1 MLAIAVVTVLLGAQG
16 FATVSAPAVSAG
28 DGTPVTT
35 VSLTWD
41 DGRASQVGTI
51 ALHEQRGLRATY
63 YVSSD
68 LIGSSA
74 YYLDR
79 PTLDRVHAAGNE
91 IGGHGD
97 RHIDLTTVD
106 LATAQT
112 LVCGDRDRQTVWYP
126 DAGRSFAYPFG
137 SFNADLERIVADC
150 GYQSARAVGGVR
162 TATSCS
168 NCPLAESIPPSDP
181 FALITTSSVRSTTTL
196 DDLKALVEQG
206 TGGWV
211 LPIFHDL
218 GVGGTYSVSV
228 AVYAAFL
235 DWLTTRPATVV
246 RTVADV
252 LSGEPPPTSTTSTS
266 STSTT
271 PSSTS
276 TSSTSTTST
285 TVPSPGSIT
294 NAGLE
299 SDVDRDRVPD
309 CWSTVDGVGNRVSWS
324 RTSGHTGRWG
334 EQAVVRRWSAGD
346 VVLLSDTSCAPV
358 VAAGTVDLGVW
369 YSANAPVW
377 FVVEGRTSTGSW
389 TTLAPAE
396 SFPSTRSWTR
406 ALRRVVVPEGFT
418 SLRFGLA
425 LRSTGQIV
433 TDDYSLVRIAP

>member
-16 FATVSAPAVSAG
+16 FATVSALAVSAG

-79 PTLDRVHAAGNE
+79 PTLGRMPAAENE

-97 RHIDLTTVD
+97 RHVDLTTVD

-112 LVCGDRDRQTVWYP
+112 LVSGDRDRQTVWYP

-276 TSSTSTTST
+276 TSSTSVSGTRRTRRSGSSSRDAPPPGRGRRSHRRSRSRAVARGRELYGGWWCPRGPLRCASDWPCGRRDRSSPTTTRSCA
-285 TVPSPGSIT
+285 SPPET
-294 NAGLE
+294 
-299 SDVDRDRVPD
+299 DRDG
-309 CWSTVDGVGNRVSWS
+309 STVGQQSVHPGVV
-324 RTSGHTGRWG
+324 G
-334 EQAVVRRWSAGD
+334 EHVHLAGGVDTEAHDPLDGD
-346 VVLLSDTSCAPV
+346 VQPCH
-358 VAAGTVDLGVW
+358 
-369 YSANAPVW
+369 
-377 FVVEGRTSTGSW
+377 
-389 TTLAPAE
+389 
-396 SFPSTRSWTR
+396 
-406 ALRRVVVPEGFT
+406 
-418 SLRFGLA
+418 
-425 LRSTGQIV
+425 
-433 TDDYSLVRIAP
+433 